1 MNYGGLPSDG
11 GFGRIREFGVGL
23 ATAFEAAHC
32 VLGSLGRHL
41 GKDSNDWSSMIRT
54 ETGHLNEEVEIIR
67 KTLREYSRPIYR
79 EQMLLADLDSYFPK
93 YREMVKDSTRRQV
106 EDIREAGA
114 KLASTARTLGRQFA
128 ENLRDE
134 GAPSPW
140 VNLSAATYLFVMS
153 LADAAVE
160 SVANW
165 PDEVGDPFSD
175 PKVIKY
181 IRLME
186 KHLRALLAWTPDR
199 AANRKRAMNRR
210 HAGAR
215 EWLRWIVQPLSTLT
229 KKYKGLVFGPLDDL
243 MDEVFRDLAPKMVVA
258 LGEQEIDEDVDE
270 FIDGAR
276 EGRFEALDGLYRDP
290 ESGQSDDYYL
300 GYEWGF
306 VHAQEWD
313 GKSLPA
319 QVRREVVK
327 DQIEEFRKEVTE
339 QVVIAAL
346 EGVWSAVN
354 PREIFKTVMRAVKQ
368 HGWKIGL
375 VYAVGEMIE
384 NIVLPAALTKITGVP
399 VPPGSLAW
407 LPLNDIVFAV
417 VVKRLGG
424 TDAVDEFEPDGHLDW
439 YVAQYGAVRLAS
451 ASSHRVARRY
461 AFVSNPVVYLRNY
474 LNMDEYGKGID
485 LIHNFGYVFAEW
497 LEKWLEVSE
506 HDDTSNPEI
515 QNTIENRRR
524 FRF

>member
-1 MNYGGLPSDG
+1 MGSCPVRTMLYGGLPGDG

-23 ATAFEAAHC
+23 ANAFEAAHC

-41 GKDSNDWSSMIRT
+41 GKNRDNWSSMIRT
-54 ETGHLNEEVEIIR
+54 ETGHLNEEVGIIR
-67 KTLREYSRPIYR
+67 NAIREYSRPIYR
-79 EQMLLADLDSYFPK
+79 QQMMMSDLDDYFPQH
-93 YREMVKDSTRRQV
+93 REMIKESTRRQV

-128 ENLRDE
+128 VNLRDE
-134 GAPSPW
+134 GAPAPW
-140 VNLSAATYLFVMS
+140 VNLSAATYLFVRS

-181 IRLME
+181 INLME

-199 AANRKRAMNRR
+199 TANRRRAMSRR

-215 EWLRWIVQPLSTLT
+215 EWLQWIVQPLSVLA

-243 MDEVFRDLAPKMVVA
+243 MDEVFRDLAPQMVKA

-290 ESGQSDDYYL
+290 EPGQSEDYYE
-300 GYEWGF
+300 GYGWGF
-306 VHAQEWD
+306 DHAQEWD
-313 GKSLPA
+313 GKKLPP
-319 QVRREVVK
+319 QVKREVVQ
-327 DQIEEFRKEVTE
+327 DQIKEFREEVTE
-339 QVVIAAL
+339 QVAIAAL
-346 EGVWSAVN
+346 EGAWSAVN
-354 PREIFKTVMRAVKQ
+354 PREIFQTVMRAVKE

-424 TDAVDEFEPDGHLDW
+424 TDAVDDFEPDGHLDW
-439 YVAQYGAVRLAS
+439 YEAQFGAVRLAS
-451 ASSHRVARRY
+451 ASSRRVAHR
-461 AFVSNPVVYLRNY
+461 YLR
-474 LNMDEYGKGID
+474 EGG
-485 LIHNFGYVFAEW
+485 
-497 LEKWLEVSE
+497 SC
-506 HDDTSNPEI
+506 
-515 QNTIENRRR
+515 
-524 FRF
+524 